1 MSLINDALKRAK
13 QAHAHRPAP
22 TASGPPLQPVEGS
35 STSSRPTVGLWLAV
49 ALAVVFLAGWL
60 FREWRAQA
68 DRVAARAETQKAIP
82 APRVAAQT
90 PPAEPK
96 PAPPPSVAPTPAV
109 APSAP
114 PQPNV
119 SAPAPTVEVTPAPVA
134 QISPPPAAQPIIVK
148 EEVPPAP
155 PPLAPPPPPAKP
167 AFPALK
173 LQGIFFSRTKP
184 SALISGQTLFLGD
197 AIEGARVKAIEADK
211 VIVEFQGESRTLN
224 LR

>member
-35 STSSRPTVGLWLAV
+35 GASGGPTVGLWLAV

-60 FREWRAQA
+60 FREWRAQTE
-68 DRVAARAETQKAIP
+68 RVTARADTQKATP
-82 APRVAAQT
+82 APRVVAQT
-90 PPAEPK
+90 PPVEPK

-114 PQPNV
+114 PQPNA
-119 SAPAPTVEVTPAPVA
+119 SAPAPAVEVTPAPAA
-134 QISPPPAAQPIIVK
+134 QISSPPVAQPIIVK
-148 EEVPPAP
+148 EEVPP
-155 PPLAPPPPPAKP
+155 APPPPPAKP

>member
-35 STSSRPTVGLWLAV
+35 GASSRPTVGLWLAV

-68 DRVAARAETQKAIP
+68 ERAVARAEAQKTIP
-82 APRVAAQT
+82 APRTVSHA
-90 PPAEPK
+90 PPVEPK
-96 PAPPPSVAPTPAV
+96 PAPPPSVAPTPVV
-109 APSAP
+109 APAVP
-114 PQPNV
+114 PPSNV
-119 SAPAPTVEVTPAPVA
+119 SAPAPTVEVTPAPAA
-134 QISPPPAAQPIIVK
+134 QIPPPPAAQPIIVK
-148 EEVPPAP
+148 EEAP
-155 PPLAPPPPPAKP
+155 PAPPPPPAKP